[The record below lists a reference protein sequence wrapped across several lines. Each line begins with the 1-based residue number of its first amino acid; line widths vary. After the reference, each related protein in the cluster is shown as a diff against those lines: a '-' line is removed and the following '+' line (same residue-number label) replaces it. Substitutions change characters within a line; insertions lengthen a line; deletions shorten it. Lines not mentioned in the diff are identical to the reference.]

1 MKLFGS
7 ILLAV
12 GAAAAGAAAAMYA
25 MKKREEI
32 EQFDYDFDDED
43 ELYFDECEC
52 DCCAEA
58 DDLAELDSLDA
69 DVSELT
75 EEDLAEID
83 EVIKNEEN

>member
-1 MKLFGS
+1 MKVFGS

-52 DCCAEA
+52 DCDCCGDA
-58 DDLAELDSLDA
+58 DDLSELDSLDA
-69 DVSELT
+69 DVAELT

-83 EVIKNEEN
+83 ETIKGE

>member
-1 MKLFGS
+1 MKVFGS

-43 ELYFDECEC
+43 ELYFDDCEC
-52 DCCAEA
+52 DCDCCGDA
-58 DDLAELDSLDA
+58 DDLSELDSLDTET
-69 DVSELT
+69 DELT

-83 EVIKNEEN
+83 ETIKGE